1 MYFNNNIYVLLVLYF
16 LNQQIWTVFL
26 RSITLW
32 WGGSNQGQI
41 WKVGLWSMVY
51 LNTIPIRNLSHRIK
65 NRNKENRQPVEPKS
79 VKQQSHQNKT
89 EKKLWGTIVLGGQL
103 SGGAI
108 VLLPWKVC
116 HFPLINRSFAHSWFD
131 FNIMYFFNKSYFPYF
146 RFHTRSKES
155 TKKILIICRHLN
167 LVKKIGELFKSK

>member
-26 RSITLW
+26 RSTTIW

-41 WKVGLWSMVY
+41 WKV
-51 LNTIPIRNLSHRIK
+51 
-65 NRNKENRQPVEPKS
+65 
-79 VKQQSHQNKT
+79 
-89 EKKLWGTIVLGGQL
+89 
-103 SGGAI
+103 
-108 VLLPWKVC
+108 C
-116 HFPLINRSFAHSWFD
+116 HFPLINGSHIPD
-131 FNIMYFFNKSYFPYF
+131 IMHFFNKSYFPYF

-167 LVKKIGELFKSK
+167 LVKKSENYLKVNMKFTSWYIIKTRWRLWKKYMLFSLNFVLII